1 MEYEG
6 TQLGL
11 FIGILEFLASI
22 LSIAFNSL
30 LIYILVNKMK
40 LTQSDTV
47 ISFMLCILDSIYSLF
62 SLFNMP
68 LLWATNYS
76 IIKSSTV
83 YCQLNGF
90 VFGIMGISIVE
101 TIMVLSVLRY
111 LAICKGKLL
120 KIRTWII
127 IEVFLIQANIGLGM
141 YTGIT
146 NSYEVQP
153 SLKYCASNPTSRVAK
168 IVYGT
173 LVLISVISVLIII
186 FSYLNI
192 ASHYR
197 SYIKGIKK
205 QNSEFINL
213 EKLKSSLEVQQQS
226 ISSSELVLDFANAER
241 KVTSSIKKL
250 CLMLAIYLLQIVPF
264 LTLQAVH
271 KFSNSGVQ
279 GEVIDNLVAFLAHF
293 LPLTNPLFILFFHEE
308 TNIELKHI
316 LVINW
321 YRFKKMFYK

>member
-11 FIGILEFLASI
+11 LIGILEFLASI
-22 LSIAFNSL
+22 LSLTFNSV

-47 ISFMLCILDSIYSLF
+47 ISFILCILDSIYSLF

-68 LLWATNYS
+68 LIWATNYS
-76 IIKSSTV
+76 IIKTSTA

-101 TIMVLSVLRY
+101 TIMVLGVLRY

-120 KIRTWII
+120 KIRTWVI
-127 IEVFLIQANIGLGM
+127 IEVLLVQANVGLGL
-141 YTGIT
+141 YTGLT

-153 SLKYCASNPTSRVAK
+153 SLKYCASNPISPVAR
-168 IVYGT
+168 IVYGI
-173 LVLISVISVLIII
+173 LVIISVISVIIII
-186 FSYLNI
+186 FSYLSI
-192 ASHYR
+192 AKHYR

-213 EKLKSSLEVQQQS
+213 EKLKSSLEVQQRS
-226 ISSSELVLDFANAER
+226 ISSSELVHDFANAER
-241 KVTSSIKKL
+241 KVINSIKKL
-250 CLMLAIYLLQIVPF
+250 YLMLSIYLLQIVPY
-264 LTLQAVH
+264 LTLQAVY
-271 KFSNSGVQ
+271 KLSNSGVQ

-308 TNIELKHI
+308 TNIELKHV